1 MKPSSVISSRP
12 GRAVLTRFT
21 QVVRAIQQD
30 DQVVLDQV
38 LALSRRRRAFA
49 PLALTIGAFAMLLDG
64 LRMLVANWRLMLVQ
78 VLPAVW
84 IWLAMYDLRAKV
96 LHGKSLPELRG
107 AVLVPIMLAIVA
119 ITVASFFMN
128 ALFAFAITRSR
139 PPQIRPAY
147 EAARERVAPIAL
159 WGVATGVPLA
169 IATTIGPRWQKPW
182 FALALGAVIGV
193 MMICYVAVP
202 SRLIGIKPRLSR
214 REKLTKGLLGTALS
228 ATVCTPPY
236 LLGRLGILM
245 LGSKVLLIPGVFL
258 LVIGFGLQAGATGA
272 VRAIKMSLSL
282 RVEPSA
288 ADDAGANGSAP
299 PRPPFPPAR

>member
-1 MKPSSVISSRP
+1 MKPRPLTSSRP
-12 GRAVLTRFT
+12 VRAVVARVG

-49 PLALTIGAFAMLLDG
+49 PLALTVGAFAMLLDG

-84 IWLAMYDLRAKV
+84 IWLAMYDLKAKV
-96 LHGKSLPELRG
+96 LYGKSLPQLRG
-107 AVLVPIMLAIVA
+107 AVLVPIVLAIVA
-119 ITVASFFMN
+119 ITAASFFMN
-128 ALFAFAITRSR
+128 AVFAFAITRSR

-147 EAARERVAPIAL
+147 EAARERFTPIAL
-159 WGVATGVPLA
+159 WGLAIGIPLA
-169 IATTIGPRWQKPW
+169 IATTVGPRWQKPW

-245 LGSKVLLIPGVFL
+245 LGSKVLLIPGVLL
-258 LVIGFGLQAGATGA
+258 LVVGFGVQAGATGA

-282 RVEPSA
+282 RGEPSSA
-288 ADDAGANGSAP
+288 EGIGAKDSAP
-299 PRPPFPPAR
+299 PSSPHAAGP